1 MKMTNYFS
9 IKFQIDILVF
19 SILSTGNSGEL
30 SSRTSSKGAVLLRSL
45 REINSFK
52 PKVITGAFIVVTC
65 LIIVFL
71 SPNFSKALKVL
82 WFPLT
87 VFDLSCQFS
96 SVARSGNF
104 SITLTVQPHLQER
117 ACARVPPITL
127 APISRTS
134 SLIWGIYSDFYII
147 IYFYFGKICFFQI
160 LN

>member
-65 LIIVFL
+65 LIIVFFK
-71 SPNFSKALKVL
+71 PKFLKS
-82 WFPLT
+82 FKG
-87 VFDLSCQFS
+87 
-96 SVARSGNF
+96 SVVSTHG
-104 SITLTVQPHLQER
+104 V
-117 ACARVPPITL
+117 
-127 APISRTS
+127 
-134 SLIWGIYSDFYII
+134 
-147 IYFYFGKICFFQI
+147 
-160 LN
+160 